1 MPSVIKHY
9 NDNMRIILQAGSH
22 CLSYCISGLFSF
34 LGLTWWLA
42 SALGQTWRASFAFA
56 LTAATALLAFAF
68 TAALLSAAASAAASA
83 TALLVLL
90 AASAAAFLASAWA
103 VALILG
109 AGFQFLFVLNDPDL
123 LAFDGGLLH
132 FQGAFLGAGR
142 ARAAGRLGRLRRLA
156 VAGRRRR

>member
-9 NDNMRIILQAGSH
+9 NDNMRIILQADSH

-42 SALGQTWRASFAFA
+42 SALGQTRRASFAFA
-56 LTAATALLAFAF
+56 LAAATALLAFAF
-68 TAALLSAAASAAASA
+68 TAALLSAAASA

-90 AASAAAFLASAWA
+90 AASAAVFLASAWA

-109 AGFQFLFVLNDPDL
+109 AGFQFLLVLNDPDA

-132 FQGAFLGAGR
+132 FQGTFFSAGR
-142 ARAAGRLGRLRRLA
+142 ARAAGRFGLLRRLA

>member
-9 NDNMRIILQAGSH
+9 NDNMRIILQADSH

-42 SALGQTWRASFAFA
+42 SALGQTRRASFAAA
-56 LTAATALLAFAF
+56 LTTTLFSAALLAFA
-68 TAALLSAAASAAASA
+68 SAAASAAAA
-83 TALLVLL
+83 ALLVLL
-90 AASAAAFLASAWA
+90 AASAAFLASAWA
-103 VALILG
+103 VALVLG

-123 LAFDGGLLH
+123 LAFDGGLFH
-132 FQGAFLGAGR
+132 FQGFLLSAGR